1 MARKKQGRNK
11 DWCKSYKAAGTRER
25 NRVARLR
32 REVRKQPTNLQ
43 VISALEGV
51 DAKAGKAARKV
62 AEDILSERKRLAL
75 ESGGKASSASG
86 GA

>member
-11 DWCKSYKAAGTRER
+11 DRCKSYKAAGTRER

-43 VISALEGV
+43 VVRALESV
-51 DAKAGKAARKV
+51 DEKAGKAARKI
-62 AEDILSERKRLAL
+62 AEDILRERKRLAL
-75 ESGGKASSASG
+75 EAGDGTSSVSG